1 MRREFIGSIRGAPLG
16 STAAEL
22 KVQGFV
28 TTIRDQKR
36 MVFFTVR
43 DPTGEMQVVHDKK
56 EGAPEITETLSKL
69 TEGSAVTVIGRA
81 ATNPQVK
88 LGGVEIV
95 ASVVQI
101 DGRAEAPLPIDSSSN
116 LEKQMDWRAISLR
129 QPDNLLI
136 FKVQTALERAM
147 REFWQEH
154 GFIEIHSPKLLATA
168 SESGAEL
175 FTLPYFGGSA
185 CLAQSPQFYKQMAM
199 AAGFDRVFE
208 IGPVFRA
215 NPSFTSRHDTEFT
228 SVDMELS
235 WVESHEDVMRVEEF
249 WLRHMLTRVRDAY
262 GEEIASRLG
271 VEVVVPSIPFP
282 RITLDE
288 AREELARRGHHIAHK
303 ADLDPPGERLLAEYA
318 KERFGHEFIFVTEYP
333 TSVRPFYHMRPE
345 HDRSVTKSF
354 DLLWKGL
361 EITTGAQREHRYE
374 ILVEQAKQKGVA
386 LEPLQDYFNFFRYGC
401 PPHGGAGIGLTRLLM
416 VLLGK
421 GNVREVTYLYRGPKR
436 LRP

>member
-1 MRREFIGSIRGAPLG
+1 MKRTFIGSIFGRAHG
-16 STAAEL
+16 SDAVVA

-28 TTIRDQKR
+28 EAIRDQKR

-43 DPTGEMQVVHDKK
+43 DPSGIIQVVHDKK
-56 EGAPEITETLSKL
+56 EGAVELTQTLAKL
-69 TEGSAVTVIGRA
+69 TEGSAVTVIGRVA
-81 ATNPQVK
+81 ENPQVK
-88 LGGVEIV
+88 LGGAEIV
-95 ASVVQI
+95 ASAVQI
-101 DGRAEAPLPIDSSSN
+101 ESRAESPLPINAESS

-129 QPDNLLI
+129 RPDTLLI
-136 FKVQTALERAM
+136 FKVQTMLERAM
-147 REFWQEH
+147 REFWEEE
-154 GFIEIHSPKLLATA
+154 GFLEIHSPKLLATA

-228 SVDMELS
+228 SVDMEFS
-235 WVESHEDVMRVEEF
+235 WIKSHEDVMKLEEQ
-249 WLRHMLTRVRDAY
+249 WLRYLLERMKATY
-262 GEEIASRLG
+262 GDDIKSLFG
-271 VEVVVPSIPFP
+271 VDVVEPSLPFP
-282 RITLDE
+282 RITLSE
-288 AREELARRGHHIAHK
+288 ARDVLAGYDHVISHK
-303 ADLDPPGERLLAEYA
+303 ADLDPQGERLLAKYA
-318 KERFGHEFIFVTEYP
+318 QEKFGHEFIFVTEYP
-333 TSVRPFYHMRPE
+333 TSVRPFYHMRP
-345 HDRSVTKSF
+345 DNDGSVTKSF

-361 EITTGAQREHRYE
+361 EITTGAQREHRYD
-374 ILVEQAKQKGVA
+374 ILIEQAKEKGVA

-421 GNVREVTYLYRGPKR
+421 NNVREVTYLYRGPNR